1 MSGLVQNQKTASS
14 NVLMARKPTFIQTYQ
29 DTTVSNLNLAFSLA
43 SALAWN
49 EAIKSLVNKYVV
61 SKNMQFYHVLYAL
74 VVSFIAV
81 LFMMFTRKKK
91 TTTKVKV

>member
-1 MSGLVQNQKTASS
+1 MSGLVDTQRTAPPAL
-14 NVLMARKPTFIQTYQ
+14 VGRKPTFIQTYQ

-49 EAIKSLVNKYVV
+49 EAIKSLVNKYVI

-74 VVSFIAV
+74 VVTLMAV
-81 LFMMFTRKKK
+81 LFMVFTKKSK
-91 TTTKVKV
+91 TTTKIVA

>member
-1 MSGLVQNQKTASS
+1 MSGLIETQRSAPPVM
-14 NVLMARKPTFIQTYQ
+14 LARKPTFIQTYQ

-49 EAIKSLVNKYVV
+49 EAIKSLVNKYVI

-74 VVSFIAV
+74 VVTLIAV
-81 LFMMFTRKKK
+81 MFMIFTKRSK
-91 TTTKVKV
+91 TTTKVIS